1 MGTTA
6 DSLPQATTLFR
17 VRFADEVSELASEKR
32 AYHRPWIKTFAVKLE
47 SDVFERRKLA
57 GARELKSAFERSGL
71 YSHGAKLLKW
81 HRK

>member
-17 VRFADEVSELASEKR
+17 VRFADEVSELFTQQR
-32 AYHRPWIKTFAVKLE
+32 AYHRPWIEPFTVKLE

-57 GARELKSAFERSGL
+57 GACELKRAFERSGL